1 MCGLIPA
8 TLPPKHIFPVSDSQ
22 LQGPR
27 RQDQK
32 SKTLQLTLNVLEFKV
47 RIRNKN
53 SYYVGIVINTYIII
67 NNQFVAITVDIWL
80 I

>member
-8 TLPPKHIFPVSDSQ
+8 TLPPKHIFPVSDSR

-27 RQDQK
+27 RQNQK

-53 SYYVGIVINTYIII
+53 SYYVGIVINPYISYH
-67 NNQFVAITVDIWL
+67 
-80 I
+80 